1 MRFVDLFFCQCVAFV
16 VYVCLGAFSFAFCL
30 DACFAKNIPWYADA
44 VVGLVGGLI
53 FVPLA
58 VAAWVCQLCG
68 IPTPFF
74 V

>member
-1 MRFVDLFFCQCVAFV
+1 MRFIDLFIAQCVIFV
-16 VYVCLGAFSFAFCL
+16 IYVCLGAYSFAYCL
-30 DACFAKNIPWYADA
+30 DAAFAKNIPWYADL
-44 VVGLVGGLI
+44 VVG
-53 FVPLA
+53 FVAGAVFIPLA